1 MSFSLEV
8 MPKLLC
14 FSSTY
19 LSNWKDTC
27 QEFYTRKHT
36 YEIMQGYDWEP
47 RIIIFIAQLRPL
59 RLCTKAK
66 YLHRFNNIRA

>member
-27 QEFYTRKHT
+27 QEFYTRKNT
-36 YEIMQGYDWEP
+36 YEIMQGYDWATAHYYFE
-47 RIIIFIAQLRPL
+47 
-59 RLCTKAK
+59 
-66 YLHRFNNIRA
+66 LHCVLYYS

>member
-14 FSSTY
+14 FSSAY
-19 LSNWKDTC
+19 FSNWKALC

-36 YEIMQGYDWEP
+36 YEIIQGYD
-47 RIIIFIAQLRPL
+47 
-59 RLCTKAK
+59 C
-66 YLHRFNNIRA
+66 

>member
-1 MSFSLEV
+1 MSLLLEV

-36 YEIMQGYDWEP
+36 YEIIQEYDCATAHYYIH
-47 RIIIFIAQLRPL
+47 RAI
-59 RLCTKAK
+59 KAS
-66 YLHRFNNIRA
+66 

>member
-14 FSSTY
+14 FSSAY
-19 LSNWKDTC
+19 FSNWKALC

-36 YEIMQGYDWEP
+36 YEIIEGYDC
-47 RIIIFIAQLRPL
+47 RTAYYYI
-59 RLCTKAK
+59 
-66 YLHRFNNIRA
+66 HREIY

>member
-27 QEFYTRKHT
+27 QEFYTRKNT
-36 YEIMQGYDWEP
+36 NEIMQGYDWATAHYYFE
-47 RIIIFIAQLRPL
+47 
-59 RLCTKAK
+59 
-66 YLHRFNNIRA
+66 LHCALYYS

>member
-36 YEIMQGYDWEP
+36 YEIIDGYDCATTHYYFE
-47 RIIIFIAQLRPL
+47 
-59 RLCTKAK
+59 
-66 YLHRFNNIRA
+66 LHYELYYS

>member
-19 LSNWKDTC
+19 LSNWKDAC

-36 YEIMQGYDWEP
+36 YEYKDMIAQP
-47 RIIIFIAQLRPL
+47 RIIILSCIEHCIIHRAI
-59 RLCTKAK
+59 KAS
-66 YLHRFNNIRA
+66 